1 MDKYQVW
8 VEPVEVPAPAGSVI
22 YVVYVIHLQAV
33 TWSFVLTRIT
43 YVLVLKGFTVYLHF
57 SQIYISKIMFNQI
70 QYRGYCYEGEYLTN
84 LGRIKVGVGLGVT
97 NLAILL

>member
-1 MDKYQVW
+1 M
-8 VEPVEVPAPAGSVI
+8 EFRFNTNNI
-22 YVVYVIHLQAV
+22 
-33 TWSFVLTRIT
+33 

-97 NLAILL
+97 NLAILLQQQTVTTNCHNKLKQQTVTANRNNKL